1 MRAIIMTLA
10 LAGAVA
16 ACSGTGTTAVSEAPP
31 TVSYRVDNNDM
42 SQANANA
49 ATYCGR
55 YNMRPQLQ
63 TVQPSG
69 NENLA
74 HYACVGSAASSPA
87 YPNAAYP
94 DTAAAPAP
102 TTTQCADWM
111 HQSRPGGSDYH
122 GPPVPGCPQR

>member
-16 ACSGTGTTAVSEAPP
+16 ACSGAGTTAVSESPP

-49 ATYCGR
+49 AAYCGR
-55 YNMRPQLQ
+55 YNMQPQLQ
-63 TVQPSG
+63 AVQPDG
-69 NENLA
+69 TENLA
-74 HYACVGSAASSPA
+74 HYACVGSAAGSPA
-87 YPNAAYP
+87 YPYE
-94 DTAAAPAP
+94 TVTPAP